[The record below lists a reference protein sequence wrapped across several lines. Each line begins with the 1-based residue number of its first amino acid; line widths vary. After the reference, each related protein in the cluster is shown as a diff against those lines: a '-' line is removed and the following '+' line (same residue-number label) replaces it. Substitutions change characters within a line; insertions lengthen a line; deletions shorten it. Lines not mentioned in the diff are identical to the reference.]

1 MERHEILD
9 DLEKLQDEAYDQG
22 FIGSNEREL
31 FLRESIADYILSK
44 LHQPTVISAV
54 CEHTKGSCK
63 TIDGKHVMTC
73 DDCHKIIWTQNVKK
87 CDNIWCEDGK
97 VNVYGNE
104 WQSCPQCANKQTD
117 L

>member
-1 MERHEILD
+1 MEKYRGKT
-9 DLEKLQDEAYDQG
+9 LEEWRKYIKEDKQVGIRATK
-22 FIGSNEREL
+22 
-31 FLRESIADYILSK
+31 YILVLEELVEELHSK

-63 TIDGKHVMTC
+63 IVDKKHTMKC
-73 DDCHKIIWTQNVKK
+73 DDCGEIIWTQDVKK

-104 WQSCPQCANKQTD
+104 WQSCPRCRDKQTD